1 MKNKVNRTYLIPL
14 LLCLIPFI
22 LSAFYYKQLPEQVA
36 IHFDNS
42 GNPDNY
48 APKLF
53 AAFGL
58 PLIMLA
64 VYVYTWFRNEND
76 PKRAGSS
83 PAMKFVVR
91 WTIPVLAIVMQLFT
105 LTYAV
110 GIHVNPSLYG
120 SLFVGLLIVAV
131 GNYLPKCR
139 QNYTIGIKLP
149 WTLHDENNWK
159 KTHYLAGWVWVAG
172 GLLLILNAFIAV
184 PWLSIVVIV
193 LLVVIPSV
201 YSYSLYRRTVKA
213 G

>member
-1 MKNKVNRTYLIPL
+1 MKNQINRAYMIPL
-14 LLCLIPFI
+14 LLCLIPFV
-22 LSAFYYKQLPEQVA
+22 LSAVYYDRLPEQVA
-36 IHFDNS
+36 IHFDSN

-64 VYVYTWFRNEND
+64 IYMYSWFRHEND
-76 PKRAGSS
+76 PKRAGAS
-83 PAMKFVVR
+83 PAMKLMVR
-91 WTIPVLAIVMQLFT
+91 WAIPVLAIVVQLFT

-110 GIHVNPSLYG
+110 GINVNPSLYG
-120 SLFVGLLIVAV
+120 SLFVGLLIVAA

-149 WTLHDENNWK
+149 WTLHDENNWN

-172 GLLLILNAFIAV
+172 GF
-184 PWLSIVVIV
+184 
-193 LLVVIPSV
+193 LLVVNALLEIPWLNIAV
-201 YSYSLYRRTVKA
+201 LALLVLIPFIYSYSLYRRTVKA

>member
-1 MKNKVNRTYLIPL
+1 MKNKINRTYMIPL
-14 LLCLIPFI
+14 LLCFIPFI
-22 LSAFYYKQLPEQVA
+22 LSAVYYNQLPEQVA
-36 IHFDNS
+36 IHFDSS

-64 VYVYTWFRNEND
+64 VFVYSWFRREND
-76 PKRAGSS
+76 PKGAGAS
-83 PAMKFVVR
+83 PAMKFVAR
-91 WTIPVLAIVMQLFT
+91 WAIPVLAIVVQLFT
-105 LTYAV
+105 ISYAT
-110 GIHVNPSLYG
+110 GMDVNPSLYG
-120 SLFVGLLIVAV
+120 PLLVGLMIVVA

-149 WTLHDENNWK
+149 WTLHDENNWN

-172 GLLLILNAFIAV
+172 GLVLILNAFIAV
-184 PWLSIVVIV
+184 PWLSIAVIV
-193 LLVVIPSV
+193 LLVGIPFV
-201 YSYSLYRRTVKA
+201 YSYSLYRRTVRA

>member
-1 MKNKVNRTYLIPL
+1 MRKQINRTYMIPL

-22 LSAFYYKQLPEQVA
+22 LSAVYYSQLPEQVA
-36 IHFDNS
+36 IHFDSN

-53 AAFGL
+53 AAFGP
-58 PLIMLA
+58 PLIMLV
-64 VYVYTWFRNEND
+64 VYVYSWFRYEND
-76 PKRAGSS
+76 PKGAGAS
-83 PAMKFVVR
+83 PAMKLVVR
-91 WTIPVLAIVMQLFT
+91 WAIPLLAIVMQLFI

-110 GIHVNPSLYG
+110 GIIVNPSLYG
-120 SLFVGLLIVAV
+120 SLLVGLLIVAA

-172 GLLLILNAFIAV
+172 GFLLVVNALLEI
-184 PWLSIVVIV
+184 PWLSIAVIA
-193 LLVVIPSV
+193 LLVLIPFI